1 MALSKRLMIGTF
13 SLAASTILF
22 ACADNEG
29 AESGAVNDSETEE
42 TENEMESMD
51 EENSSEQSDST
62 EEMDHSGMDMSGSGE
77 IPEGLQE
84 AEAPKFEAGDTAII
98 TASHMEGMEGAE
110 ATIVGAYDT
119 VAYSISYDPTDG
131 GDRVEDHKWVIHEE
145 ISDRQEE
152 SYQKGDEVKVE
163 ASHMEG
169 MEGAMAEIDTAEET
183 TVYIV
188 DFTLENGDEVTNHK
202 WITEEELKEPE

>member
-1 MALSKRLMIGTF
+1 MELSKRLMIG
-13 SLAASTILF
+13 TILF

-29 AESGAVNDSETEE
+29 SDSGAVNDTETEG

-62 EEMDHSGMDMSGSGE
+62 NDVDHSGMDMSGSGE
-77 IPEGLQE
+77 IPEGLE
-84 AEAPKFEAGDTAII
+84 KAEEPKFETGATAII
-98 TASHMEGMEGAE
+98 TASHMEGMDGAE

-119 VAYSISYDPTDG
+119 VAYSISYDPTNG
-131 GDRVEDHKWVIHEE
+131 GERVENHKWIIHEE

-152 SYQKGDEVKVE
+152 PHQEGDEVKVE

-169 MEGAMAEIDTAEET
+169 MEGATAEIDTANQT
-183 TVYIV
+183 TVYMV

-202 WITEEELKEPE
+202 WITEDELKEPE